1 MLVFKK
7 FRKTDLFQFFVILI
21 FLLSNFFFMK
31 KLLSIFLLS
40 FLAVTAY
47 CANYYIHST
56 NGNDNNSGASTSL
69 AWKSLAKANAQT
81 FQPGDSIFLA
91 SGEVWF
97 ENFNPKGSGA
107 LGRSIVV
114 TSYGEGRKPLLVG
127 VNAVGRGVVSL
138 RNQSYWEI
146 SNLEI
151 VNNGTNY
158 ADRRGVEILGVN
170 GGLLQRIYLKN
181 LHIHHV
187 KGILGNEL
195 NAKRTAGIY
204 FGVSDDSAVKTRFND
219 VLIENCTI
227 HDIVNQ
233 GIAFSNDKFSGSMY
247 PGEGTWI
254 DRQFTNF
261 TVRNNVIYNISKNA
275 MIIRMTDG
283 GVVEHNV
290 TFNTALNGTGNS
302 IFSRNALR
310 TVFQYNE
317 GFLNKSHDHDGS
329 FYDPDLNSPETIWR
343 HSYSHDNSHGLLWLC
358 TTISDSRLQ
367 VYNNISENDRGFLV
381 YFNYAYND
389 VDVSNN
395 IFLSGKHL
403 RPFLIREN
411 PSNTHNSTK
420 FQSNVIINRSTGMT
434 FEYRPELVPA
444 VAKQRRTIS
453 DNVYFGNQLLGNYT
467 KTYREVSTPRYLHR
481 GFHTETD
488 ELDETFNLRPLT
500 PTIAP
505 AQTPEGRIV
514 AQINDIPVYESE
526 LTERMENLKPYFY
539 SLSRV
544 IDTDLLRQTAYNE
557 LFLEKIQLEFMKQKG
572 LKAGDVLSNLEG
584 YFQAENSLRQEHAT
598 KSNLVFYGPTQFNF
612 NDYRTYIWEN
622 AKQDLKDAM
631 LNNEILLTDSE
642 MRTFFQT
649 GDLDRF
655 DPKWAS
661 RGYDYS
667 LEQIK
672 MLFID
677 KKYDEFFQ
685 NKLANASIEYK
696 DLNSVKSV
704 GYDVKIYPNPTKDFF
719 HISTNDANFMEF
731 ELFNLQGLKIKSST
745 EKLLAVEDVAPG
757 LYIAK
762 INFHNGFW
770 SQLVTVA
777 ENI

>member
-1 MLVFKK
+1 M
-7 FRKTDLFQFFVILI
+7 
-21 FLLSNFFFMK
+21 
-31 KLLSIFLLS
+31 
-40 FLAVTAY
+40 
-47 CANYYIHST
+47 
-56 NGNDNNSGASTSL
+56 
-69 AWKSLAKANAQT
+69 
-81 FQPGDSIFLA
+81 
-91 SGEVWF
+91 
-97 ENFNPKGSGA
+97 
-107 LGRSIVV
+107 
-114 TSYGEGRKPLLVG
+114 
-127 VNAVGRGVVSL
+127 
-138 RNQSYWEI
+138 
-146 SNLEI
+146 
-151 VNNGTNY
+151 
-158 ADRRGVEILGVN
+158 
-170 GGLLQRIYLKN
+170 
-181 LHIHHV
+181 
-187 KGILGNEL
+187 
-195 NAKRTAGIY
+195 
-204 FGVSDDSAVKTRFND
+204 
-219 VLIENCTI
+219 
-227 HDIVNQ
+227 
-233 GIAFSNDKFSGSMY
+233 
-247 PGEGTWI
+247 
-254 DRQFTNF
+254 
-261 TVRNNVIYNISKNA
+261 
-275 MIIRMTDG
+275 
-283 GVVEHNV
+283 
-290 TFNTALNGTGNS
+290 
-302 IFSRNALR
+302 
-310 TVFQYNE
+310 
-317 GFLNKSHDHDGS
+317 
-329 FYDPDLNSPETIWR
+329 
-343 HSYSHDNSHGLLWLC
+343 
-358 TTISDSRLQ
+358 
-367 VYNNISENDRGFLV
+367 
-381 YFNYAYND
+381 
-389 VDVSNN
+389 
-395 IFLSGKHL
+395 
-403 RPFLIREN
+403 
-411 PSNTHNSTK
+411 
-420 FQSNVIINRSTGMT
+420 
-434 FEYRPELVPA
+434 
-444 VAKQRRTIS
+444 
-453 DNVYFGNQLLGNYT
+453 
-467 KTYREVSTPRYLHR
+467 
-481 GFHTETD
+481 
-488 ELDETFNLRPLT
+488 
-500 PTIAP
+500 
-505 AQTPEGRIV
+505 

-557 LFLEKIQLEFMKQKG
+557 IFIEKIQLEFMKQKG

-631 LNNEILLTDSE
+631 LNNEILLTNSE

-719 HISTNDANFMEF
+719 HISTNDANFKEF